1 VRIIHYDYIVGKT
14 GIRKMGNYIK
24 ELYYITHIN
33 NLPSILEN
41 GILSHRL
48 IKDQKVEFT
57 PIYEEEIVSKR
68 RDKKVPGINKTLW
81 DYANTYFQPRN
92 PMMYRVI
99 HEQTVSKIAVIALN
113 RNIMNI
119 NGTFITDGNAAS
131 SNTVFK
137 PNKKT
142 KEIFS
147 KICENIQR
155 EWWSEEDGSKRTI
168 MAECL
173 VPERIIPENIL
184 TIYLPNIDICE
195 EVKGMINKDI
205 PVIPNPDTF
214 FQPISKIPLTDNL
227 FLVAGDMFFSKLQT
241 LTISVNCLGV
251 MGKGLASR
259 AKYQFPRLYVDYQD
273 LCKQKKI
280 SLGKPYLYKQELS
293 LDTQLADEALT
304 MKNGVTQTWFLLF
317 ATKGDWKKK
326 ADIKAIENGVIW
338 ICDNYKKEGVTSLAL
353 PALGCGLGWLDW
365 SQVGPIL
372 CSKLANLDILVWIY
386 LPTEKRIPDDLLN
399 KRFLLKK

>member
-1 VRIIHYDYIVGKT
+1 
-14 GIRKMGNYIK
+14 
-24 ELYYITHIN
+24 
-33 NLPSILEN
+33 
-41 GILSHRL
+41 
-48 IKDQKVEFT
+48 
-57 PIYEEEIVSKR
+57 
-68 RDKKVPGINKTLW
+68 
-81 DYANTYFQPRN
+81 
-92 PMMYRVI
+92 
-99 HEQTVSKIAVIALN
+99 
-113 RNIMNI
+113 MNI

>member
-1 VRIIHYDYIVGKT
+1 
-14 GIRKMGNYIK
+14 MGNYIK
-24 ELYYITHIN
+24 ELYYITHIK

-41 GILSHRL
+41 GILSHLL
-48 IKDQKVEFT
+48 IKEQKIDFT

-68 RDKKVPGINKTLW
+68 RDKKVPGTDSTLW

-99 HEQTVSKIAVIALN
+99 HEQTVNKIAVIALN

-119 NGTFITDGNAAS
+119 NGTFVTDGNATS
-131 SNTVFK
+131 GNTIFK
-137 PNKKT
+137 PSKKM
-142 KEIFS
+142 KEIFP

-173 VPERIIPENIL
+173 VPERISPENIL
-184 TIYLPNIDICE
+184 AIYLPNIDVCE
-195 EVKGMINKDI
+195 EVKCMINKDI
-205 PVIPNPDTF
+205 PVIPYPDTF
-214 FQPISKIPLTDNL
+214 FQPIRKIYLANKL
-227 FLVAGDMFFSKLQT
+227 FLVEGDMFFSKLQT

-259 AKYQFPRLYVDYQD
+259 AKYQFPHVYVAYQD

-293 LDTQLADEALT
+293 LDTQLADEPLT

-317 ATKGDWKKK
+317 ATKGDWKKR

-338 ICDNYKKEGVTSLAL
+338 ICDNYKKEGITSLAL

-372 CSKLANLDILVWIY
+372 CSNLVNIDIPVWIY
-386 LPTEKRIPDDLLN
+386 LPAEKKIPDDLLIR
-399 KRFLLKK
+399 KFLLGK